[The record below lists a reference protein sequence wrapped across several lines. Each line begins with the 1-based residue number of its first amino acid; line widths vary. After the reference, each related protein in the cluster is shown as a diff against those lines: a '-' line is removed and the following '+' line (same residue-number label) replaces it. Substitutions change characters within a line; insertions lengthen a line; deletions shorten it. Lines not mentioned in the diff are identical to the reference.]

1 MPTTI
6 PMSYQR
12 RQAALYAKRNWFS
25 PIAAEAI
32 RAQDE
37 FRKALGSDQFRAVAI
52 FSGIGLLACLIA
64 MISGVQGVWM

>member
-12 RQAALYAKRNWFS
+12 RQAARYANRNWFS
-25 PIAAEAI
+25 HIAAEAI
-32 RAQDE
+32 RARDE
-37 FRKALGSDQFRAVAI
+37 FRKILRSDQFRAVAI

-64 MISGVQGVWM
+64 MMSGVQGVWM